1 MRHTTQLLASQAY
14 AAVVIPPSDL
24 SPEAIKGAKSAKLTL
39 EVFGNNGK
47 AFGDKTLTLNG
58 VTLGVLPAGT
68 DQWSKAEF
76 KLSPAALAT
85 LTKANIAAVT
95 CPKSDDKFKV
105 RSLRLTVTLADG
117 SEALGSRSGAL
128 TSHADWSFFEGKA
141 FTQPTD
147 SGTIPLG
154 L

>member
-1 MRHTTQLLASQAY
+1 
-14 AAVVIPPSDL
+14 
-24 SPEAIKGAKSAKLTL
+24 
-39 EVFGNNGK
+39 
-47 AFGDKTLTLNG
+47 
-58 VTLGVLPAGT
+58 
-68 DQWSKAEF
+68 
-76 KLSPAALAT
+76 
-85 LTKANIAAVT
+85 LTKANVATVT

-141 FTQPTD
+141 FAQPTD

>member
-1 MRHTTQLLASQAY
+1 
-14 AAVVIPPSDL
+14 
-24 SPEAIKGAKSAKLTL
+24 
-39 EVFGNNGK
+39 
-47 AFGDKTLTLNG
+47 
-58 VTLGVLPAGT
+58 
-68 DQWSKAEF
+68 
-76 KLSPAALAT
+76 

>member
-1 MRHTTQLLASQAY
+1 MRHTTQLLAPQAY

-24 SPEAIKGAKSAKLTL
+24 SIEAIKGAKSAKLTL

-58 VTLGVLPAGT
+58 VVLGVLPAGT

-76 KLSPAALAT
+76 KLSPQALAT
-85 LTKANIAAVT
+85 LTKANVATIT
-95 CPKSDDKFKV
+95 CPKSEDKFKI
-105 RSLRLTVTLADG
+105 RSLRLTVILADA

-128 TSHADWSFFEGKA
+128 TSHADWSYFEGKA
-141 FTQPTD
+141 YTQPTD
-147 SGTIPLG
+147 SGPIPLG